1 RSCASRTPA
10 GARRRRRGAS
20 PGRAGWL
27 SSGLVTGLSHHLPGT
42 GGDGRPGSCGRAEV
56 RDGLLGRTA
65 RRPEEI
71 AVALTGPD
79 RPRAPLAVLAG
90 AVVVARRD
98 RPRPVRPPSG
108 ACGGQEVGGAV
119 RALPRE
125 VGQLTP
131 EVAVGRRLPVD
142 RPQQVEVADDR
153 GGAQ

>member
-1 RSCASRTPA
+1 
-10 GARRRRRGAS
+10 
-20 PGRAGWL
+20 
-27 SSGLVTGLSHHLPGT
+27 
-42 GGDGRPGSCGRAEV
+42 
-56 RDGLLGRTA
+56 

-153 GGAQ
+153 GGAQVEHLTDRREDPLDRDLLGAEGLDEDTDGSRLAD